1 MKNYSLKKI
10 NNGDI
15 KYFTISLGLL
25 PGYDLNNDSYSLET
39 IVDAYKGWIQEKLSE
54 KEISFPGKILTGKF
68 IYGFK
73 DGQKVISNSEDAV
86 EIQGE
91 IIRNYCSEIF
101 ENDKALLD
109 IITDLAKTLGN
120 TVGQERVHV
129 TFMDDKYILE

>member
-1 MKNYSLKKI
+1 M
-10 NNGDI
+10 
-15 KYFTISLGLL
+15 
-25 PGYDLNNDSYSLET
+25 DS
-39 IVDAYKGWIQEKLSE
+39 
-54 KEISFPGKILTGKF
+54 GKIIRKRNF
-68 IYGFK
+68 ISRKNSYRE
-73 DGQKVISNSEDAV
+73 IYLRISEDAV

-129 TFMDDKYILE
+129 TSMDDKYILE